1 MSLGII
7 VLGHGS
13 RAIVGEANKVTF
25 QITDMVKA
33 KMQHDLIETAIMNR
47 ESGLQGISE
56 AVAKLVAG
64 GAKNIKI
71 VPMFLT
77 NGMHIKSD
85 IPEEIEALS
94 TEYPGVTISMTGHI
108 GADPRIADILVERI
122 REAL

>member
-7 VLGHGS
+7 ILGHGS

-33 KMQHDLIETAIMNR
+33 KLQHSLIETAIMNR

-85 IPEEIEALS
+85 IPEEIVELS
-94 TEYPGVTISMTGHI
+94 KKYPDVTISMTGHI

-122 REAL
+122 QEAQ